1 MYFSEIRVDIIKIAC
16 YYVFIINKE
25 TRDSTEEAVPGA
37 YEGILQ
43 IEHERFRSRTEGRR
57 RKASGVPRKARWR
70 HRELK
75 FFLGAAPVGEVSNRQ
90 SCPFSR

>member
-1 MYFSEIRVDIIKIAC
+1 MYFSEIGVDMIKIAC
-16 YYVFIINKE
+16 YYVFITNKK
-25 TRDSTEEAVPGA
+25 RDSTEGATPGA
-37 YEGILQ
+37 YEGTLQ

-57 RKASGVPRKARWR
+57 RRASEVPRKARWR